1 MNDAAEKEL
10 RAAQSKI
17 IDLEQALRQKD
28 VQIDNHH
35 RRLQVVEGSQ
45 GGGKMGWWTAFREK
59 GLFEE
64 FSQAEYDFY
73 HFYNWAKNCPDVWPG
88 PYSHHFNIHFHD
100 TISFYCVIN
109 FV

>member
-73 HFYNWAKNCPDVWPG
+73 HFYNQLGQKLPRRLARTLF
-88 PYSHHFNIHFHD
+88 S
-100 TISFYCVIN
+100 SFQHSFSRYN
-109 FV
+109 FVLLCN